1 MPTLQTLC
9 ISGKLNYIE
18 VFTLYQEWDRDLGS
32 RMHGLHSLF
41 GTWWI
46 HHTNWNWQVL
56 CENLGIILFPI
67 LWLIH
72 TQWSRDQY
80 MEQDWRNRKEW
91 VLVPVPVSDQCEWTF
106 LHTRMHSSRM
116 HTVRCSG
123 LLSCHTHPL
132 VMHAPC
138 HACPLPST
146 SPAMHPLP
154 PLSPCTPPFAMH
166 APPPWTD
173 RRLWK
178 HYLSTTTV
186 ADGKYIRT
194 HWSRFRSRSCT
205 MDYTIN
211 PGAAL

>member
-1 MPTLQTLC
+1 
-9 ISGKLNYIE
+9 
-18 VFTLYQEWDRDLGS
+18 
-32 RMHGLHSLF
+32 MHGLHSLF
-41 GTWWI
+41 WTWWI

-56 CENLGIILFPI
+56 CENLGIMLFPV

-72 TQWSRDQY
+72 TQWGRDQY

-123 LLSCHTHPL
+123 LLSCHTCPPCHTHPL

-138 HACPLPST
+138 HACPPCHAHPPAMHTPLPST
-146 SPAMHPLP
+146 SPAMHPP
-154 PLSPCTPPFAMH
+154 AAIFTMHTPP
-166 APPPWTD
+166 PSPSIPPWTD
-173 RRLWK
+173 RRSWK

-194 HWSRFRSRSCT
+194 HWSRFRSRSCA

>member
-1 MPTLQTLC
+1 
-9 ISGKLNYIE
+9 
-18 VFTLYQEWDRDLGS
+18 
-32 RMHGLHSLF
+32 MHGLHSLF
-41 GTWWI
+41 WTWWI

-56 CENLGIILFPI
+56 CENLGIMLFPV

-72 TQWSRDQY
+72 TQWGWDQY

-106 LHTRMHSSRM
+106 LHTRMHSRRM
-116 HTVRCSG
+116 HTVRCSD
-123 LLSCHTHPL
+123 LLSCHTCPPL
-132 VMHAPC
+132 PHTPPC
-138 HACPLPST
+138 HACPLPCMPPLPCT
-146 SPAMHPLP
+146 PPCQAHPLP
-154 PLSPCTPPFAMH
+154 CTPLPLFSPCTPP
-166 APPPWTD
+166 PSPSIPPWTD
-173 RRLWK
+173 RRSWK

-194 HWSRFRSRSCT
+194 HWSRFRSRSCA